1 VCLPD
6 RVRRISIDT
15 FSSIVVMSTSPTHA
29 PWQLSAGSAPSRI
42 IAAALVAVA
51 LDSTFAWGAL
61 PLVASLALLIVPL
74 LVAIRVV
81 RGFPRSLMGAALMLG
96 AAEILAVA
104 GRTLITPTALRP
116 AHLTAAIT
124 VAGIV
129 SVVGL
134 AAVAMAW
141 WSDRRSRR
149 PAIITIELTESGGF
163 AVVRKGRSR

>member
-1 VCLPD
+1 
-6 RVRRISIDT
+6 
-15 FSSIVVMSTSPTHA
+15 MSTSPTHA
-29 PWQLSAGSAPSRI
+29 PWQLSAASASSRI
-42 IAAALVAVA
+42 VAAALVAVA

-61 PLVASLALLIVPL
+61 PLVASLAFLIVPL

-81 RGFPRSLMGAALMLG
+81 RGFPRSHMGAALMLG
-96 AAEILAVA
+96 AAAIVAAAVA
-104 GRTLITPTALRP
+104 GRTLATPTALRP
-116 AHLTAAIT
+116 AHLSAAIT

-149 PAIITIELTESGGF
+149 PAVITIELTESGGF